1 MLSFRE
7 NPSLDNNKVSKILG
21 EKWKK
26 LDDESKS
33 KFNELAKIEK
43 SNHKLKFP
51 DFNYT
56 IKRKRPR
63 PITKK
68 AVENAVSEYVKRD
81 GSFVKLKTLIHN
93 FPPTFSL
100 KDIVIS
106 SCSDRP
112 SDTPAT
118 MDSAKLDVI
127 EEPCPTGKRG
137 LTL

>member
-1 MLSFRE
+1 M
-7 NPSLDNNKVSKILG
+7 DNNKVSKILG

-43 SNHKLKFP
+43 YNHKMRFP

-68 AVENAVSEYVKRD
+68 AVENAVSDYLNRD
-81 GSFVKLKTLIHN
+81 GSFNKLKTLIHN

-100 KDIVIS
+100 KDIILS
-106 SCSDRP
+106 SCSERP
-112 SDTPAT
+112 SDTPPT
-118 MDSAKLDVI
+118 VDSVKLEDGDL
-127 EEPCPTGKRG
+127 PTGKRDI
-137 LTL
+137 T